1 MINEAEIGL
10 SQEPKEAVLVAEEV
24 MVVRWVGGAAL
35 VLVLAEWEAMCLF
48 VYLSSFVVRYGMSDM
63 VMSDESEE

>member
-1 MINEAEIGL
+1 M
-10 SQEPKEAVLVAEEV
+10 
-24 MVVRWVGGAAL
+24 